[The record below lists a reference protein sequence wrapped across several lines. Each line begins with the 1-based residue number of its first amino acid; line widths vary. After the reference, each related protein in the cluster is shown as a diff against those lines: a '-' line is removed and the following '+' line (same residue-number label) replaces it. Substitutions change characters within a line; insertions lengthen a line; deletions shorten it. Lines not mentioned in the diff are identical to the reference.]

1 MVLTKD
7 ETAFKI
13 RMVEGEKQLEWT
25 DDIKPVEGLSPD
37 EWIKSQRD
45 TLRWYPVH
53 LDGRAMYITRD
64 SGIID
69 YVKHGGP
76 NPCAK
81 EDSDFQVVLGEPVVL
96 GTFGKPKS

>member
-1 MVLTKD
+1 MRQLSRYEWLKGRNSWNG
-7 ETAFKI
+7 
-13 RMVEGEKQLEWT
+13 RMISSQSK
-25 DDIKPVEGLSPD
+25 GL
-37 EWIKSQRD
+37 D

-96 GTFGKPKS
+96 DTFGKPKS